1 MYQSGLEF
9 VGSDSRIDSADSPGH
24 GCHNSQAVKVEATTE
39 TAIATI
45 THPGMPRITVWSAS
59 GQYQGIPSARK
70 TTNTAD
76 GHQRLARFSDNF

>member
-1 MYQSGLEF
+1 MLQSGLEF
-9 VGSDSRIDSADSPGH
+9 AGSDSRIDSADSPGH
-24 GCHNSQAVKVEATTE
+24 GFHNSQAVKVEATTE

-45 THPGMPRITVWSAS
+45 THPGMPRIIVWLVN
-59 GQYQGIPSARK
+59 GQYQGIPSASK